1 MGLVR
6 AGTET
11 EPSAGE
17 AVGSGST
24 SSPWY
29 VTRRRWVE
37 LAGFVIFALAL
48 FAVYLR
54 LSRTVPENSDQANIL
69 LVASDM
75 LHGNLL
81 LHGWYLTDVSFY
93 TTELPQYALL
103 EIFFGVHANTAHIA
117 AAMTYTLVVVLAVLL
132 ARGGFTSRAAAIRM
146 AIAAG
151 ILLAPQLGVGV
162 TALILTVGHIGTAV
176 PVLLIWLLLD
186 RVPQC
191 LPGGPTLLAPPGG
204 TPSPRPPLAALWH
217 GGHQPPV
224 PPGPPARAWYVPVL
238 TGLGL
243 AWVLVADQIVLVVA
257 VVPLALVCALRI
269 AETAVRERS
278 LSRGITARPYELSLI
293 AAAGVAAGL
302 AWVAER
308 VLRALGGYVLNP
320 LPFKFTLHDLPAN
333 LHSLWAVPQIFGADY
348 RGLAGGPYYT
358 ALLHMVSLA
367 LVGLALLLLARRF
380 FAGAALVD
388 QVLGVA
394 IVGNIVLFVVTSAG
408 SEGPHEIAVVAPFGA
423 ALAARMLV
431 SPQAAG
437 AQASRPFARRA
448 RAAAAMAGLVVL
460 LGYLG
465 SLAHDVVQPASPPAF
480 ARVASWLQAHHLR
493 YGLGGYWESS
503 IITVQT
509 GGQVEVRALLK
520 PTLGPDL
527 WLAKPAWY
535 DPAAQRANFVVLSST
550 PGFMNNW
557 EPQALI
563 SKYFGRPAHVYNFG
577 PYTVM
582 VWDRNILASLPR

>member
-11 EPSAGE
+11 EPPSDE
-17 AVGSGST
+17 ATGPDRA
-24 SSPWY
+24 SPWY
-29 VTRRRWVE
+29 VRRRRWIEVAAFA
-37 LAGFVIFALAL
+37 LAALAL

-132 ARGGFTSRAAAIRM
+132 ARGGFTSRTAAIRM

-186 RVPQC
+186 R
-191 LPGGPTLLAPPGG
+191 A
-204 TPSPRPPLAALWH
+204 
-217 GGHQPPV
+217 
-224 PPGPPARAWYVPVL
+224 PARWWVPAL
-238 TGLGL
+238 TALGL

-269 AETAVRERS
+269 AETTVRERS
-278 LSRGITARPYELSLI
+278 LSRGVAARTYELSLI
-293 AAAGVAAGL
+293 AAAGAAAVL
-302 AWVAER
+302 AWMAER
-308 VLRALGGYVLNP
+308 VLRTLGGYTLNP
-320 LPFKFTLHDLPAN
+320 LPFHFTLHVTRMS

-348 RGLAGGPYYT
+348 RGLAGGPFYT
-358 ALLHMVSLA
+358 ALLHMTSLA

-394 IVGNIVLFVVTSAG
+394 IVLNIVLFIVTSAG

-437 AQASRPFARRA
+437 VQASRPFARRA

-465 SLAHDVVQPASPPAF
+465 GLARDVVQPASPPAF

-503 IITVQT
+503 IVTVQT
-509 GGQVEVRALLK
+509 SGQVEVRALLK
-520 PTLGPDL
+520 PTLRPDL

-535 DPAAQRANFVVLSST
+535 DPAAQQANFVVLSST

-557 EPQALI
+557 EPRALI
-563 SKYFGRPAHVYNFG
+563 SKYFGRPAHVYKFG

-582 VWDRNILASLPR
+582 VWNRNLLASLPR

>member
-1 MGLVR
+1 MGLLR
-6 AGTET
+6 AGTKTET
-11 EPSAGE
+11 RRPAAVE
-17 AVGSGST
+17 ATGPDAAP
-24 SSPWY
+24 SPWY
-29 VTRRRWVE
+29 VRRRRWVE
-37 LAGFVIFALAL
+37 VAAFAAAAAVL
-48 FAVYLR
+48 FAAYLR

-117 AAMTYTLVVVLAVLL
+117 AAMTYTLVVLLAVLL
-132 ARGGFTSRAAAIRM
+132 ARGGFTSRAAVIRM

-186 RVPQC
+186 R
-191 LPGGPTLLAPPGG
+191 APV
-204 TPSPRPPLAALWH
+204 RW
-217 GGHQPPV
+217 
-224 PPGPPARAWYVPVL
+224 WVPVL

-243 AWVLVADQIVLVVA
+243 AWVLVADQLALVVA
-257 VVPLALVCALRI
+257 VVPLAAVCALRVLE
-269 AETAVRERS
+269 AVVRERS
-278 LSRGITARPYELSLI
+278 LSRGVAARTYELSLI
-293 AAAGVAAGL
+293 VAAGAAAGL
-302 AWVAER
+302 AWLAER
-308 VLRALGGYVLNP
+308 VLRALGGYILNP
-320 LPFKFTLHDLPAN
+320 VPFKLTVHDIPAN

-367 LVGLALLLLARRF
+367 LVGVALLLLAWRF

-394 IVGNIVLFVVTSAG
+394 IVLNIVLFVVTSAG

-423 ALAARMLV
+423 ALAARMLTGWGRQPAA
-431 SPQAAG
+431 SPQPSSARAAG
-437 AQASRPFARRA
+437 LLARRA
-448 RAAAAMAGLVVL
+448 RAVACGAGVVVL

-465 SLAHDVVQPASPPAF
+465 GLAHDVVQPASPPAF
-480 ARVASWLQAHHLR
+480 ARVASWLQAHQLR

-503 IITVQT
+503 IVTVET
-509 GGQVEVRALLK
+509 DGQVKVRALLK
-520 PTLGPDL
+520 PTLAPDL

-535 DPAAQRANFVVLSST
+535 DPAGQQANFVVLSST

-557 EPQALI
+557 EPRALI
-563 SKYFGRPAHVYNFG
+563 SKYFGRPARVYNFG

-582 VWDRNILASLPR
+582 VWDRNLLASVPR

>member
-1 MGLVR
+1 MGLLR
-6 AGTET
+6 TGTKTET
-11 EPSAGE
+11 RRPPADE
-17 AVGSGST
+17 ATGPDVAP
-24 SSPWY
+24 SPWY
-29 VTRRRWVE
+29 IRRRRWVE
-37 LAGFVIFALAL
+37 LAAFAVTAAAL
-48 FAVYLR
+48 FGVYLR

-93 TTELPQYALL
+93 TTELPQYAVA

-117 AAMTYTLVVVLAVLL
+117 AAMTYTLVVLLAVLL
-132 ARGGFTSRAAAIRM
+132 ARGGFTSRAAVIRLL
-146 AIAAG
+146 ITAG
-151 ILLAPQLGVGV
+151 ILIAPQLGVGV

-186 RVPQC
+186 R
-191 LPGGPTLLAPPGG
+191 APESSSRGD
-204 TPSPRPPLAALWH
+204 PSPRTPL
-217 GGHQPPV
+217 G
-224 PPGPPARAWYVPVL
+224 YVPVL

-243 AWVLVADQIVLVVA
+243 AWVLVADQLVLVVA
-257 VVPLALVCALRI
+257 VVPLALVCALRVI
-269 AETAVRERS
+269 EAAVRERS
-278 LSRGITARPYELSLI
+278 LSRGVAARRYELSLI
-293 AAAGVAAGL
+293 AAAGAAAGL

-308 VLRALGGYVLNP
+308 VLRALGGYILNP
-320 LPFKFTLHDLPAN
+320 VPFTFTLHDIPAN

-367 LVGLALLLLARRF
+367 VVGSALLVAARRF
-380 FAGAALVD
+380 FSGAALVD
-388 QVLGVA
+388 QVLAVA
-394 IVGNIVLFVVTSAG
+394 ILLNIVLFVVTSAG

-423 ALAARMLV
+423 ALAARMLAGQAR
-431 SPQAAG
+431 PQPAG
-437 AQASRPFARRA
+437 AQADRTLARRA

-465 SLAHDVVQPASPPAF
+465 GLAHDVVQPASPTAF

-503 IITVQT
+503 IVTVQT

-520 PTLGPDL
+520 PTLRPDL

-550 PGFMNNW
+550 PGFVNNW
-557 EPQALI
+557 EPRALI
-563 SKYFGRPAHVYNFG
+563 SKYFGPPARVYNFG

-582 VWDRNILASLPR
+582 VWDKNLLASLPR

>member
-1 MGLVR
+1 MGVLR
-6 AGTET
+6 AKTET
-11 EPSAGE
+11 EPPSNEAAGP
-17 AVGSGST
+17 GST
-24 SSPWY
+24 PSPRSAS
-29 VTRRRWVE
+29 RRRWVE
-37 LAGFVIFALAL
+37 VAAFVLAAAAL

-117 AAMTYTLVVVLAVLL
+117 AAMTYTLVVLLAVLL
-132 ARGGFTSRAAAIRM
+132 ARGGFTSRAAVIRM

-151 ILLAPQLGVGV
+151 IILVPQAGVGV

-186 RVPQC
+186 RAPQ
-191 LPGGPTLLAPPGG
+191 
-204 TPSPRPPLAALWH
+204 RW
-217 GGHQPPV
+217 
-224 PPGPPARAWYVPVL
+224 WVPVL

-243 AWVLVADQIVLVVA
+243 AWVLVADQLVLVVG
-257 VVPLALVCALRI
+257 VVPLAVVCALRVLE
-269 AETAVRERS
+269 AAVRERS
-278 LSRGITARPYELSLI
+278 VSRGLAARTYELSLI
-293 AAAGVAAGL
+293 AAAGAAAGL

-308 VLRALGGYVLNP
+308 VLRALGGYILSP
-320 LPFKFTLHDLPAN
+320 LPFKFTHLTPMS

-367 LVGLALLLLARRF
+367 LVALALLLLAWRF
-380 FAGAALVD
+380 FAGATLVD

-394 IVGNIVLFVVTSAG
+394 IVLNIGLFVVTSAG

-431 SPQAAG
+431 RPQAAG
-437 AQASRPFARRA
+437 ARAAGPARHA
-448 RAAAAMAGLVVL
+448 RAAGLARGARAVAYGAGIVVL
-460 LGYLG
+460 AGYLG
-465 SLAHDVVQPASPPAF
+465 GLAHDVVQPASPPAF

-503 IITVQT
+503 IVTVQT
-509 GGQVEVRALLK
+509 DGQVKVRALLK
-520 PTLGPDL
+520 PTLAPDL

-535 DPAAQRANFVVLSST
+535 DPAAQQANFVVLSST
-550 PGFMNNW
+550 TGFMNNW
-557 EPQALI
+557 EPRALI
-563 SKYFGRPAHVYNFG
+563 SKYFGRPAHVYDFG

-582 VWDRNILASLPR
+582 VWDRNLLASIPR

>member
-1 MGLVR
+1 V
-6 AGTET
+6 AGTV
-11 EPSAGE
+11 AGPD
-17 AVGSGST
+17 AAPA
-24 SSPWY
+24 PWY
-29 VTRRRWVE
+29 VRRRRWVE
-37 LAGFVIFALAL
+37 AAAFVLAAAAL
-48 FAVYLR
+48 FAIYLR

-75 LHGNLL
+75 LHGNVL

-117 AAMTYTLVVVLAVLL
+117 AALTYTLVVLLAVLL
-132 ARGGFTSRAAAIRM
+132 ARGGFTSRAAVVRLLIT
-146 AIAAG
+146 AG
-151 ILLAPQLGVGV
+151 ILVAPQLGVGV

-176 PVLLIWLLLD
+176 PVLLILLLLD
-186 RVPQC
+186 RTPQH
-191 LPGGPTLLAPPGG
+191 
-204 TPSPRPPLAALWH
+204 W
-217 GGHQPPV
+217 
-224 PPGPPARAWYVPVL
+224 WVPVL

-243 AWVLVADQIVLVVA
+243 AWALVADELVLVVA
-257 VVPLALVCALRI
+257 VVPLALVCALRV
-269 AETAVRERS
+269 AEAAVRERS
-278 LSRGITARPYELSLI
+278 VSRSLATRRYELSLI

-302 AWVAER
+302 AWIAER
-308 VLRALGGYVLNP
+308 VLRALGSYTLNP
-320 LPFKFTLHDLPAN
+320 VPFTFTLHHITAN

-367 LVGLALLLLARRF
+367 VVGLALLLLAWRF

-394 IVGNIVLFVVTSAG
+394 IVANLVLFVVTSAG
-408 SEGPHEIAVVAPFGA
+408 SEGPHEIVVVAPFGA
-423 ALAARMLV
+423 ALAARMLAGPARQLAED
-431 SPQAAG
+431 PQATA
-437 AQASRPFARRA
+437 ARMLADPARQPAEDPQATAARTGRVLARRA
-448 RAAAAMAGLVVL
+448 RAAAGLAGLVVL

-465 SLAHDVVQPASPPAF
+465 GLAHDVVQPASPPAF
-480 ARVASWLQAHHLR
+480 APVASWLQAHHLR

-503 IITVQT
+503 IVTVQT
-509 GGQVEVRALLK
+509 DGQVKVRALLK
-520 PTLGPDL
+520 PTLAPDL

-535 DPAAQRANFVVLSST
+535 DPAGQQANFVVLSST

-557 EPQALI
+557 EPRALI
-563 SKYFGRPAHVYNFG
+563 SKYFGRPVRVYNLG

-582 VWDRNILASLPR
+582 VWNRNLLASLPR